1 MKSNTNY
8 KIGICLLMIIFISLY
23 LISGSLAE
31 IAKASNESIQA
42 KELLN
47 QAEKDILE
55 MASKNIPTLRVNET
69 YGEALQLYSAQIA
82 FEEKGG
88 KADYK
93 LITEDVS
100 KIDLIKKDALEA
112 NDELEVF
119 KKDYENANKE
129 VNLSEMQGEYDQI
142 ILSFNQERFED
153 TLVLINKGYDRISEI
168 QSSHT
173 VVNAVYLVTSKTL
186 KKFFIENWMRIIV
199 TLAVVFILLLIFWNA
214 LKRLRM
220 RIKLNNL
227 IMQKKS
233 INELIKKMQGDYFKT
248 KKISETE
255 YNIKLKFYEE
265 FIRDIDRQIMMLREE
280 MFKREKSNLKKK

>member
-1 MKSNTNY
+1 MKP
-8 KIGICLLMIIFISLY
+8 I
-23 LISGSLAE
+23 
-31 IAKASNESIQA
+31 
-42 KELLN
+42 
-47 QAEKDILE
+47 
-55 MASKNIPTLRVNET
+55 
-69 YGEALQLYSAQIA
+69 
-82 FEEKGG
+82 
-88 KADYK
+88 
-93 LITEDVS
+93 
-100 KIDLIKKDALEA
+100 
-112 NDELEVF
+112 LEVF

-199 TLAVVFILLLIFWNA
+199 TLAVVFLLLLIFWNA

-233 INELIKKMQGDYFKT
+233 INELIKKSYPC
-248 KKISETE
+248 
-255 YNIKLKFYEE
+255 YEIASPPLLN
-265 FIRDIDRQIMMLREE
+265 FV
-280 MFKREKSNLKKK
+280 

>member
-1 MKSNTNY
+1 M
-8 KIGICLLMIIFISLY
+8 
-23 LISGSLAE
+23 AE

-199 TLAVVFILLLIFWNA
+199 TLAVVFLLLLIFWNA